1 VSYLVL
7 ARKYRPQTFEEVMH
21 QDHVTRTLANA
32 VAAGRV
38 AHAVLLS
45 GPRGTGKTTVA
56 RILAKAMNCKEGP
69 TPIPCNR
76 CRSCREITQGNAI
89 DVYEIDG
96 ASNNS
101 VDQVRELRENARYM
115 PAYSPYKIYII
126 DEVHMLSPAAFNAL
140 LKTLEE
146 PPPHVL
152 FIFAT
157 TEPNKI
163 PATIL
168 SRCQRHDFRR
178 IDTRSIVNHLE
189 TVVSKENAAIDPECL
204 WVIAREASGGMRD
217 ALSLLDQVMTCAE
230 GKINLE
236 QVLELLGIMN
246 RKVVFDLSRAVLE
259 KDAPGVLEMIHEA
272 YSRGYDM
279 KRLYFD
285 LLEHFRNLM
294 VTKASKNPTRIMD
307 LPSGEVQQILEQSR
321 GVSHVYLS
329 QICDVLLKEE
339 SSIRFSSLP
348 RIALEMA
355 ILKTMEVIPALS
367 IENLIEK
374 LDVLKNEMASLGP
387 ERGSSNAGLPSTET
401 PSGAE
406 SSFPEGPESPASTV
420 PIGSNPAADSPTPV
434 PEAAVIAEA
443 VGGPWGQVI
452 HALAEKNPS
461 LSASLTKCRMIRL
474 TESELEIEVNGNGYD
489 FQALN
494 RKKNKTAL
502 IKACQAVYGSTT
514 TVNLVQPV
522 KKESQDTSK
531 TESKDDLKKQ
541 AVQHPLVA
549 EAVRIFGGRVV
560 DVKVL

>member
-1 VSYLVL
+1 MSYLVL
-7 ARKYRPQTFEEVMH
+7 ARKYRPQTFEEVVH

-32 VAAGRV
+32 VQAGRV

-56 RILAKAMNCKEGP
+56 RILAKAMNCQKGP
-69 TPIPCNR
+69 TPVPCNA
-76 CRSCREITQGNAI
+76 CRSCTEITRGHAA

-163 PATIL
+163 PATVL

-178 IDTRSIVNHLE
+178 IDTRSIVTHME
-189 TVVSKENAAIDPECL
+189 TIISKENVEMDPECL
-204 WVIAREASGGMRD
+204 WVIAREATGGMRD

-230 GKINLE
+230 DKITLE
-236 QVLELLGIMN
+236 QVLNLLGVMD
-246 RKVVFDLSRAVLE
+246 RKVIFDLSRAVLE
-259 KDAPGVLEMIHEA
+259 KDAPGILERVHEA

-279 KRLYFD
+279 KRLFFD

-294 VTKASKNPTRIMD
+294 VAKTSKNPRTLVD
-307 LPSGEVQQILEQSR
+307 LPAGEVEQIVETAGEISPA
-321 GVSHVYLS
+321 YLN
-329 QICDVLLKEE
+329 QIIDILLKEE
-339 SSIRFSSLP
+339 SAVRFSSLP

-355 ILKTMEVIPALS
+355 LVKTLEVIPALP
-367 IENLIEK
+367 IEALIEK
-374 LDVLKNEMASLGP
+374 LEALRGEITAGAPKNAPAQAPLPPSRAELEPEMPPGPGRNGTLPPADAASIADAQASYPEPETRPAPSPGDPWDRVVQILSEKTPSLAASLSKCKRIR
-387 ERGSSNAGLPSTET
+387 ETE
-401 PSGAE
+401 A
-406 SSFPEGPESPASTV
+406 
-420 PIGSNPAADSPTPV
+420 
-434 PEAAVIAEA
+434 
-443 VGGPWGQVI
+443 
-452 HALAEKNPS
+452 
-461 LSASLTKCRMIRL
+461 
-474 TESELEIEVNGNGYD
+474 EIEVEVHGNGYD

-502 IKACQAVYGSTT
+502 AKACQTVYGRTM
-514 TVNLVQPV
+514 TVYFVRP
-522 KKESQDTSK
+522 E
-531 TESKDDLKKQ
+531 KDNPHHDQKPETQNDIKNK
-541 AVQHPLVA
+541 AIQHPLVA
-549 EAVRIFGGRVV
+549 EAIRIFGGTVV
-560 DVKVL
+560 DVKLL